1 MPTATAEPTTA
12 ADAIARLAALEAD
25 MIALTPAL
33 VPERLAGHLVGRTV
47 RSLGR
52 IERCAAGAR
61 LVLAKAAAES
71 GAWKAAGCRS
81 PQEWAAKENGTT
93 VGEAK
98 ADLEASAQLAN
109 LPAARDAAA
118 TGRLSPAAAK
128 AVAAGASADPS
139 SEQALV
145 DKGAA
150 GDLAGVRDEARR
162 ARQRRDERDGKAA
175 QRMYERRALRT
186 WVEVDGEGRGQWN
199 VPPAYQAVFLAALE
213 PYRREAFK
221 QAHASGQRPS
231 HEALMADA
239 LQMLCLDVLADLDL
253 DLPGGVPA
261 DQGQPQQGATQ
272 QGAAP
277 TDRDAPN
284 DEAAADPPTVP
295 QGDQFDFGEPA
306 PAPPPTTETEP
317 SETSSDPHPPVAAD
331 DTSTFS
337 GNGDTGP
344 SPLPPPRRPRGGNRR
359 APAQVIVH
367 VDLEALMRGHALDGE
382 TCEVHG
388 LGPVPV
394 SLARQLAE
402 DSILKILLTGA
413 TNVTT
418 ITSHRRYIPAALRAA
433 VLARDRTCVV
443 PGCAATHNLEIDH
456 TTDFAKRGPTEL
468 GNLGPLCYHHHHLKT
483 HCRWI
488 LRGPPG
494 QWTFEPP

>member
-1 MPTATAEPTTA
+1 MSTSTATDDPATA
-12 ADAIARLAALEAD
+12 ADAVTRLGELEAA
-25 MIALTPAL
+25 MVALAPAL
-33 VPERLAGHLVGRTV
+33 APERLPGHMVGRTV

-61 LVLAKAAAES
+61 LILAKAAADS
-71 GAWKAAGCRS
+71 GAWKAAGCRT
-81 PQEWAAKENGTT
+81 PQEWAAKQNGTT

-98 ADLEASAQLAN
+98 ADLDASAQLAN
-109 LPAARDAAA
+109 LPAARNAAA
-118 TGRLSPAAAK
+118 SGRLSSQAAK
-128 AVAAGASADPS
+128 AVAAGATADPAA
-139 SEQALV
+139 EQSLL

-150 GDLAGVRDEARR
+150 GDLAGVRDEVRR
-162 ARQRRDERDGKAA
+162 ARQRRDERDGRAA

-221 QAHASGQRPS
+221 QAHASGLRPS

-239 LQMLCLDVLADLDL
+239 LQMLCLDTLADLDL
-253 DLPGGVPA
+253 PVPEATGVKGDGPRSE
-261 DQGQPQQGATQ
+261 ATDDPSE
-272 QGAAP
+272 GHEP
-277 TDRDAPN
+277 DRETSDGRGHS
-284 DEAAADPPTVP
+284 AAAD
-295 QGDQFDFGEPA
+295 
-306 PAPPPTTETEP
+306 
-317 SETSSDPHPPVAAD
+317 SSDQTRAGSSAMSSD
-331 DTSTFS
+331 DL
-337 GNGDTGP
+337 GEDEEGGQVQG
-344 SPLPPPRRPRGGNRR
+344 SPRASRHRGGNRR

-367 VDLEALMRGHALDGE
+367 VDFDALMRGHARGGE
-382 TCEVHG
+382 TCEIHG
-388 LGPVPV
+388 LGPIPV

-433 VLARDRTCVV
+433 VMARDRTCVV
-443 PGCAATHNLEIDH
+443 PGCGATHNLEIDH
-456 TTDFAKRGPTEL
+456 TTDFAKRGPTAL
-468 GNLGPLCYHHHHLKT
+468 GNLGPLCRHHHHLKT
-483 HCRWI
+483 HCAWI